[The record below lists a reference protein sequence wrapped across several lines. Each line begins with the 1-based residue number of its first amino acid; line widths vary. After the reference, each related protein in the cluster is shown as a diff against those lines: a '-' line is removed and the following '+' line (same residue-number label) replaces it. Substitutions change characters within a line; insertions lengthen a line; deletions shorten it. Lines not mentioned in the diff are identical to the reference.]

1 MTVIKITDHIYV
13 GTEYLASNVGV
24 IVTEQG
30 LVLIDT
36 PAIPGEICDL
46 TNELNQISPLNITY
60 LIYTHEHFD
69 HLIGGNHF
77 MGQIVAHQSSIDEIK
92 YLKTNLSAE
101 VNRYFPDIYRQYKE
115 AFDSTE
121 IALPQITFEGKL
133 ELHMENLTI
142 KLFHAGGHSKGSL
155 AVHVP
160 EDKVLFAGDNIVSG
174 MPLVTPNS
182 RFNEWIEFLHCV
194 ETMEV
199 DKIIPGHG
207 IICDEEAVTKTRLYF
222 EALRC
227 RVKSFIYMGAN
238 RKEVMEKI
246 EVADILSVPTNELIT
261 QQIRSTIGVMYDEM
275 MSEMEDN

>member
-1 MTVIKITDHIYV
+1 VTVIKITDHIYV
-13 GTEYLASNVGV
+13 GTEYLACNVGV

-30 LVLIDT
+30 MVLIDT
-36 PAIPGEICDL
+36 PAIPGEIRDL
-46 TNELNQISPLNITY
+46 TNTLRQISPLNIAY

-77 MGQIVAHQSSIDEIK
+77 MGQIVAHQGSIDEIK
-92 YLKTNLSAE
+92 YLRTNLPAE

-121 IALPQITFEGKL
+121 IALPQITFEGNL
-133 ELHMENLTI
+133 ELNIGNLTM

-160 EDKVLFAGDNIVSG
+160 EDRALFAGDNIVSG

-182 RFNEWIEFLHCV
+182 RFNEWIDFLYCV
-194 ETMEV
+194 ETMDV
-199 DKIIPGHG
+199 DYIIPGHG
-207 IICDEEAVTKTRLYF
+207 MVCDKEVVTGTRLYF

-227 RVKSFIYMGAN
+227 RVESFIDIGAS

-246 EVADILSVPTNELIT
+246 EVADILPVPPNELIT
-261 QQIRSTIGVMYDEM
+261 QQVRPTVGAMYDEM